1 MLGVGEAAAVGLG
14 DGLGEGHGD
23 GDGVGEGAGVA
34 DGLVDGVADGLAEGL
49 GLATVAQAVLA
60 LLTVLMFGTAI
71 GPGPWLAR

>member
-23 GDGVGEGAGVA
+23 GEGVGVGLA
-34 DGLVDGVADGLAEGL
+34 DGLVEGVADGLAEGL

-71 GPGPWLAR
+71 GPGPWFAR